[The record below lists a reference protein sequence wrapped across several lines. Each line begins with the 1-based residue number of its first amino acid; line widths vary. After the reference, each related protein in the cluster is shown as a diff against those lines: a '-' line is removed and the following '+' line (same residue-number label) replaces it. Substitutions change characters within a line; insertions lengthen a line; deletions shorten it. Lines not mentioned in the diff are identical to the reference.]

1 MALASSLLFTFS
13 CKKDEDDTSTT
24 TNSGVVDTETSKTS
38 VRSSMTS
45 MSTEFSDIT
54 SNPGFKA
61 GSSILSLIDDASINQ
76 RKKKAGTTFE
86 DINTFELEYNPTL
99 DDFDTL
105 STDASHLIIHFPSEE
120 GGVENNATL
129 NVYDLQF
136 SDATEE
142 NLTEIDLDIIVDKLK
157 VVDVDVSITYDF
169 ATDIDLKTFTGAV
182 TFGTYSMIADFGA
195 LSNAITVSASFLN
208 DQVSI
213 LDFSVKADFS
223 NAIYESLNK
232 VDGHVALFDMNI
244 KGDVNVEDIEN
255 NIDAI
260 EENVDKVNDYIN
272 VGMYNFAT
280 GDKYG
285 DLKVDG
291 SGDGDVL
298 IVYEDGSSES
308 VIALASG
315 LIEDVEAELQ

>member
-1 MALASSLLFTFS
+1 
-13 CKKDEDDTSTT
+13 
-24 TNSGVVDTETSKTS
+24 
-38 VRSSMTS
+38 
-45 MSTEFSDIT
+45 
-54 SNPGFKA
+54 
-61 GSSILSLIDDASINQ
+61 IDDASINQ

-86 DINTFELEYNPTL
+86 DINTFELEYNPNF

-105 STDASHLIIHFPSEE
+105 STNASHLIIHFPSEE

-142 NLTEIDLDIIVDKLK
+142 NLTEIDLDITVDESKI
-157 VVDVDVSITYDF
+157 VDVDVSITYDF
-169 ATDIDLKTFTGAV
+169 NTDIEVNTLTGAV